1 MYKDRRDPH
10 AEALRIVGHRLD
22 TGVIAPGQ
30 SLVITEIAKELGIS
44 PTPVREALA
53 WLCGAGRLRRS
64 AHHGYEA
71 FHPSANDLV
80 ELFELRRILLHGA
93 LGLIN
98 EGGRAVSLSSGAAK
112 DEDSIAWT
120 IVQASGNALL
130 SETFACLSSRLS
142 AVDRA
147 YEEAHGQP
155 ETTEPAQFRA
165 WVDRTHLNLV
175 NRVVEISR
183 DVDRLAREAGAG
195 KTSSS

>member
-1 MYKDRRDPH
+1 MLKDRRDPH

-22 TGVIAPGQ
+22 TGDIAPGQ

-71 FHPSANDLV
+71 FHPSASDLM

-93 LGLIN
+93 LGLIE
-98 EGGRAVSLSSGAAK
+98 EGAQGVSLSSGSVK
-112 DEDSIAWT
+112 GGDSIAWT
-120 IVQASGNALL
+120 IIQASGNILL
-130 SETFACLSSRLS
+130 SETFACLASRLS

-147 YEEAHGQP
+147 YHEAPGLP
-155 ETTEPAQFRA
+155 ETTEPAQLGA

-195 KTSSS
+195 RTSAS

>member
-53 WLCGAGRLRRS
+53 WLCGA
-64 AHHGYEA
+64 
-71 FHPSANDLV
+71 
-80 ELFELRRILLHGA
+80 
-93 LGLIN
+93 
-98 EGGRAVSLSSGAAK
+98 AK

-120 IVQASGNALL
+120 IVQASDNALL

-155 ETTEPAQFRA
+155 EMTEPAQFRA